1 MFRYLIHSPSP
12 FNQIHIKKFIIP
24 AGGCLENRNDC
35 LASLQF
41 SSQNLPLSLERVVY
55 CTCTTCIHVWCT
67 AHFQNQNQMR
77 RINIR

>member
-1 MFRYLIHSPSP
+1 MFRYLIYSPPP

-24 AGGCLENRNDC
+24 TGGCLENRNDC

-55 CTCTTCIHVWCT
+55 MHNMHTCVVLCLLSKSKPDETNKH
-67 AHFQNQNQMR
+67 
-77 RINIR
+77 

>member
-1 MFRYLIHSPSP
+1 MFRYLIYSPPP

-41 SSQNLPLSLERVVY
+41 SSQNLPRKSGVHAQHAYMCGALLTFKIKTR
-55 CTCTTCIHVWCT
+55 
-67 AHFQNQNQMR
+67 
-77 RINIR
+77 